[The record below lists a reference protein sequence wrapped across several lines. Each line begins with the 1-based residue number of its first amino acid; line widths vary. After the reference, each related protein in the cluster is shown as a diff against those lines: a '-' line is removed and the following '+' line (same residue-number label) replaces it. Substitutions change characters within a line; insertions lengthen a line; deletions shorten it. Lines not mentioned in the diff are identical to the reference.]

1 MASRSLGTLTIDL
14 VAKTGMFEQGMDRA
28 ARNADKRMRDIQ
40 RKAKMFGIAV
50 GASLGAVVVGGI
62 TAVVRN
68 TMQAEQALAQLDAI
82 LKSTGEA
89 AGYTREQLVS
99 MASQLQ
105 SRSTFG
111 SNEIIEAQTR
121 LLSYSGILGENI
133 PRAMQSVMDQ
143 ATRLN
148 ISLSQSAETIG
159 RALESPSKAAAALAQ
174 QGFGAAFTK
183 EVRATIDALVAAG
196 READAQ
202 IMILEILEESYG
214 GAAEAARGTFGGAL
228 KALRHTINDVMT
240 GGSGDLVG
248 LTQAVNDLNDALN
261 DPGFRQGASWI
272 KKSFFDMASDAA
284 RYIDPLTRELK
295 GVGTVIEGMGVQ
307 AQAAGIQIAGMFKL
321 SMDEIRR
328 GQALM
333 DQGGDMIGRGLRAA
347 LGPATRNPFGN
358 VVSSVRST
366 YDQPRTAD
374 TSGLDISGKDKK
386 KGLSDEEKA
395 ANRLQSAYESLMGSM
410 HQRIAL
416 FGKESEEARVRYEIE
431 HGSLKG
437 VADALAE
444 QAIQRAKQIDHM
456 RQAHEAVQEL
466 ARKEEEKTK
475 AVEDGLKVG
484 AQLLRDLQFENA
496 LMSKGNAARATA
508 IQLYGMTA
516 EAVAQYGEAIAQ
528 ANRDIEASL
537 DQIELMD
544 GMRHEFA
551 DFFSDVVSGTK
562 SVGDAFRDMLDNI
575 NRMIMQR
582 ISENWVEQLFGAMG
596 TNQGGSAGGNW
607 FSALAGLFGG
617 GKAGGGVAAPWRMY
631 EVNERGMEM
640 ATVGGRDYLLTGS
653 KPVEIT
659 PSHRLGMGGSN
670 VTNNFA
676 LAAPT
681 SPKTQTQMAARVGYE
696 LRRSQRF
703 GT

>member
-14 VAKTGMFEQGMDRA
+14 VAKTGLFEQGMDRA
-28 ARNADKRMRDIQ
+28 ARTASQKMSQIERQVKR
-40 RKAKMFGIAV
+40 FGTIGGVAIGGAIA
-50 GASLGAVVVGGI
+50 AGI
-62 TAVVRN
+62 GVLVRN
-68 TMQAEQALAQLDAI
+68 TIQAEQTIAQLDAI

-89 AGYTREQLVS
+89 AGYTRDQLIA
-99 MASQLQ
+99 MAAEFQKE
-105 SRSTFG
+105 STFG

-133 PRAMQSVMDQ
+133 PRAMQAVIDQ
-143 ATRLN
+143 STRLGM
-148 ISLSQSAETIG
+148 SLSQSAETIG

-358 VVSSVRST
+358 VVSSVSST
-366 YDQPRTAD
+366 YDRPRTVD
-374 TSGLDISGKDKK
+374 TTGLDISGKDKK
-386 KGLSDEEKA
+386 RGLSDEEKA
-395 ANRLQSAYESLMGSM
+395 AKRLQSAYESLMGSM

-416 FGKESEEARVRYEIE
+416 FGNEREEARVRYEIE

-631 EVNERGMEM
+631 EVNERGFEM
-640 ATVGGRDYLLTGS
+640 ATVNGRDYMLTGGKS
-653 KPVEIT
+653 VEIT
-659 PSHRLGMGGSN
+659 PNHRMGGGGSVIN
-670 VTNNFA
+670 QNFYNPV
-676 LAAPT
+676 LAD
-681 SPKTQTQMAARVGYE
+681 
-696 LRRSQRF
+696 RRSDTQRAAESARRIREAQRNS
-703 GT
+703 